1 MLQQKFLIERR
12 EIKTQRC
19 FFDGVPI
26 MALLLAQPADGAEQ
40 IGPFGH
46 QPAIAHL
53 LPRFALSIV

>member
-1 MLQQKFLIERR
+1 MAAITKGSAMCQNIDDFNRG
-12 EIKTQRC
+12 C
-19 FFDGVPI
+19 VPI